1 MSLQIPKYADFGSI
15 SLIPENIFEIYYN
28 LEKKFASKTKW
39 KNRQEYDLWHELCLC
54 ILASN
59 IPYEQALSATNH
71 LDKNDLLDQY
81 WILENTIYS
90 KNRIAYELSL
100 PVFLPK
106 KKDGNLRK
114 YRFPNVRAKNIVKSA
129 DILYHDGQN
138 LKTILQNS
146 ESERSV
152 RDFLALN
159 LSGIGF
165 KESSHFLRNIGFAS
179 TLAIVDVHIIS
190 FLKNLHLLPKNF
202 KLTNV
207 TQYMEIE
214 EIMQKIAN
222 YYSMNL
228 GILDNAIWYYIKTNN
243 Q

>member
-1 MSLQIPKYADFGSI
+1 MSLQIPKHADFASI
-15 SLIPENIFEIYYN
+15 SLIPENIFEIYYY
-28 LEKKFASKTKW
+28 LEKKFSSKTKW
-39 KNRQEYDLWHELCLC
+39 KNRKEYDLWHELCLC

-71 LDKNDLLDQY
+71 LHEKDLLDQY
-81 WILENTIYS
+81 WILENTMYS

-146 ESERSV
+146 QSERSV
-152 RDFLALN
+152 RDYLALN
-159 LSGIGF
+159 LS
-165 KESSHFLRNIGFAS
+165 
-179 TLAIVDVHIIS
+179 
-190 FLKNLHLLPKNF
+190 
-202 KLTNV
+202 
-207 TQYMEIE
+207 
-214 EIMQKIAN
+214 
-222 YYSMNL
+222 
-228 GILDNAIWYYIKTNN
+228 
-243 Q
+243 